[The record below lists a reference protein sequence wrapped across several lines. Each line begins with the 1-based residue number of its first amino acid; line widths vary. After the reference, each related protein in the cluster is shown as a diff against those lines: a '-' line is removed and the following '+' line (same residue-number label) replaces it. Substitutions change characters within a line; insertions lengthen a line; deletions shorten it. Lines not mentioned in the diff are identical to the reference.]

1 MDPTKELVTKADLAA
16 AESRILETTK
26 ADLAAAE
33 SRIIEEVTDR
43 LTEMLRGIETSLL
56 RAFHSYSQS
65 VEVRMR
71 RIEADSRNIDAESKG
86 RIEALEARVL
96 ELELRLP
103 PSSAPPSRGAH

>member
-1 MDPTKELVTKADLAA
+1 MKTDLAA

-33 SRIIEEVTDR
+33 SRIIEQVTEEVTDR

-56 RAFHSYSQS
+56 RAFHSYSQG

-71 RIEADSRNIDAESKG
+71 RIEADSRNIDVESKG
-86 RIEALEARVL
+86 RLEAL
-96 ELELRLP
+96 
-103 PSSAPPSRGAH
+103 